1 MPRSSTDRARSSE
14 GRYMSSILI
23 GASILILFYVG
34 GRLASPY
41 MVLEPVEEIMGPPA
55 PLNLSEIFQ
64 PISTGISTLVSVDI
78 PPAGY
83 EFEEEW
89 QAQWRTVYEML
100 IAKDIDHMN
109 VAYYDHI
116 NDEFC
121 VVHVT
126 YLDGREFCWD
136 GESESFSVQ

>member
-1 MPRSSTDRARSSE
+1 MPRSSTDRARPSE

-23 GASILILFYVG
+23 GASILFFAVG
-34 GRLASPY
+34 ALLMANK
-41 MVLEPVEEIMGPPA
+41 VEEMTEVEVMGPPT
-55 PLNLSEIFQ
+55 PLTTSECCE

-78 PPAGY
+78 PPAGF

-89 QAQWRTVYEML
+89 QEQWRTVYDML

-121 VVHVT
+121 VLHVL

-136 GESESFSVQ
+136 GESESFSVR

>member
-1 MPRSSTDRARSSE
+1 MPHSSTDRARSSE
-14 GRYMSSILI
+14 GRYTSSILV
-23 GASILILFYVG
+23 GASILFFAVGALFM
-34 GRLASPY
+34 ATK
-41 MVLEPVEEIMGPPA
+41 VEEMTEIEVMGPPA
-55 PLNLSEIFQ
+55 PLTASECCE

-89 QAQWRTVYEML
+89 EKQWRTVYEML
-100 IAKDIDHMN
+100 IAKGIDHMN

-121 VVHVT
+121 VLHVT

-136 GESESFSVQ
+136 GQSESFSVQ

>member
-1 MPRSSTDRARSSE
+1 MPHSSTDRARSSE
-14 GRYMSSILI
+14 GRYTSSILV
-23 GASILILFYVG
+23 GASILILFYVI

-41 MVLEPVEEIMGPPA
+41 MVLEPVEIMGPPI
-55 PLNLSEIFQ
+55 PLVASECCE
-64 PISTGISTLVSVDI
+64 PVSTGISTLISIDV

-89 QAQWRTVYEML
+89 QEQWRTVYEML

-126 YLDGREFCWD
+126 YLDGRELCWD
-136 GESESFSVQ
+136 GQSESFSVQ

>member
-14 GRYMSSILI
+14 GRYTSSILV
-23 GASILILFYVG
+23 GASILFFAVMGALLITK
-34 GRLASPY
+34 
-41 MVLEPVEEIMGPPA
+41 PVEVE
-55 PLNLSEIFQ
+55 SRQ
-64 PISTGISTLVSVDI
+64 PVSTGVSTLVSVDV
-78 PPAGY
+78 PPAGF

-89 QAQWRTVYEML
+89 EEQWRTVYDML
-100 IAKDIDHMN
+100 IAKGIDHMN

-126 YLDGREFCWD
+126 YLDGREICWD
-136 GESESFSVQ
+136 GQSESFSVQ

>member
-1 MPRSSTDRARSSE
+1 MPHSSTDRARSSE
-14 GRYMSSILI
+14 GRYTSSILV
-23 GASILILFYVG
+23 GASIGALVFWSIVITT
-34 GRLASPY
+34 
-41 MVLEPVEEIMGPPA
+41 EPKSVEEIMGPPA
-55 PLNLSEIFQ
+55 PLNASECCQ
-64 PISTGISTLVSVDI
+64 PVSTGISTLVSVDI

-89 QAQWRTVYEML
+89 QEQWRTVYDML

-121 VVHVT
+121 VVHVL
-126 YLDGREFCWD
+126 YLDGREICWD
-136 GESESFSVQ
+136 GESNEIR